1 MEYEKLEKPI
11 YWMGWQKGK
20 FTKRK
25 FVERQIPFP
34 RYLRAEDGEVRFF
47 SKVCEKRMGEVQ
59 YVGGYSK
66 YSYVGFTELDEI
78 EFLKAIIERNEAR
91 IRQEQKKIDLI
102 HRETDKIIEVIK
114 EKEKD
119 VNN

>member
-1 MEYEKLEKPI
+1 MEYEKLERPI

-25 FVERQIPFP
+25 FVERQVAFP
-34 RYLRAEDGEVRFF
+34 RHLRAEDGEIRFF
-47 SKVCEKRMGEVQ
+47 SKTCEQNVGKIQ

-66 YSYVGFTELDEI
+66 YSYIGFTDADEI
-78 EFLKAIIERNEAR
+78 EFLKMIVKRNEDR

-102 HRETDKIIEVIK
+102 NRETNKIIDTIK
-114 EKEKD
+114 EREK
-119 VNN
+119 